1 MTQMDAEKR
10 ENNPQMTQIDTEE
23 ENDPQM
29 TQIVAD
35 KN

>member
-1 MTQMDAEKR
+1 MTQM
-10 ENNPQMTQIDTEE
+10 DTEE

-35 KN
+35 REKYLQNFKHIYIK